1 MVGCGKGLGGAVAIR
16 FARAGYTIAA
26 FARSQA
32 SLDAVGADLAAV
44 SGTSHGFYAMDA
56 TVKTEVDA
64 AFARVAAELG
74 PVSVLVYNVSESPE
88 SMQQTVLD
96 INPDDFTRSFNI
108 NALGALLCTQAVL
121 PGMLAS
127 PGSVVSPG
135 SKGVAK
141 RGTILYTST
150 TGAFR
155 SMAKTARLSAGKMA
169 LRALSQSVAKEYGKQ
184 GVHAVHLRMD
194 CTYESARNKDMFEAM
209 GMGDMFQR
217 ATAANKLASIDDLAE
232 TFYTLHMQS
241 PMAWTNELDLRP
253 YTEDC
258 KL

>member
-1 MVGCGKGLGGAVAIR
+1 
-16 FARAGYTIAA
+16 
-26 FARSQA
+26 
-32 SLDAVGADLAAV
+32 
-44 SGTSHGFYAMDA
+44 MDDE
-56 TVKTEVDA
+56 EVVVWNTPPD
-64 AFARVAAELG
+64 RVAMLRPTCDVVMPAHRFELG
-74 PVSVLVYNVSESPE
+74 MRTRDSVRRQLNVDLPRC
-88 SMQQTVLD
+88 VL
-96 INPDDFTRSFNI
+96 RVW
-108 NALGALLCTQAVL
+108 GAQDVPKTTDLILASARDPRLCTQAVL

-209 GMGDMFQR
+209 GMGDMFQQ